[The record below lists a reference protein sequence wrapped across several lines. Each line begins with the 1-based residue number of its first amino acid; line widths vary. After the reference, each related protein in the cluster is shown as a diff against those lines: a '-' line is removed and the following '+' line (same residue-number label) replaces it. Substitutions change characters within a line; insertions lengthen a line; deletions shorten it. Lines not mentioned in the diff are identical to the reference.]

1 MCKQFSIPLTT
12 FLLNP
17 CSLILPRQ
25 MVANAFA
32 WAERHGRKRKN
43 EIHGEWEIQIVLE
56 ETFKKEKTYTE
67 ETQQSGTM
75 EVQVW

>member
-1 MCKQFSIPLTT
+1 
-12 FLLNP
+12 
-17 CSLILPRQ
+17 
-25 MVANAFA
+25 MVANACA